1 MDLAPS
7 FQDSLTIQGETY
19 QGTDDFDL
27 RLCGYITPPF
37 RSDHD
42 IQINMAS
49 MEVPFAGVAVVAPG
63 QHIFNDGIVFMNRG
77 PKPGLKRP
85 RR

>member
-49 MEVPFAGVAVVAPG
+49 MKFPTRSGFVATQVPRIIYGQVV
-63 QHIFNDGIVFMNRG
+63 FRF
-77 PKPGLKRP
+77 
-85 RR
+85 